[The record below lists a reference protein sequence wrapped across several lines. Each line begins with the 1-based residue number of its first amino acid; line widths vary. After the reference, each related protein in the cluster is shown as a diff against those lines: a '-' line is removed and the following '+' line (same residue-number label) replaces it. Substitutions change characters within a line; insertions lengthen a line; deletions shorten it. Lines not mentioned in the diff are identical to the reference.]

1 LEKTKL
7 KPTTPEEPP
16 KNQNFLMLQNQDWRL
31 SSSREEV
38 HNTQNS
44 SNQFFDFTQKIMMT

>member
-16 KNQNFLMLQNQDWRL
+16 KNQKILMLQNQDWRL
-31 SSSREEV
+31 SSSQGRSAQ
-38 HNTQNS
+38 HSKNPQIS
-44 SNQFFDFTQKIMMT
+44 SLILHKRL